1 MLHTSEEIWVLKIH
15 FRGYHRKTHAQF
27 TKTYTC
33 CILQNIGTD
42 WYLKQNRE
50 VLKKR
55 DILKSQSYATVIDQ
69 ILVNETMTS
78 L

>member
-1 MLHTSEEIWVLKIH
+1 MLHTSEEIWVLKMH
-15 FRGYHRKTHAQF
+15 FHGYHRKTHAWLS
-27 TKTYTC
+27 KAYTC

-42 WYLKQNRE
+42 WYLKQYRE